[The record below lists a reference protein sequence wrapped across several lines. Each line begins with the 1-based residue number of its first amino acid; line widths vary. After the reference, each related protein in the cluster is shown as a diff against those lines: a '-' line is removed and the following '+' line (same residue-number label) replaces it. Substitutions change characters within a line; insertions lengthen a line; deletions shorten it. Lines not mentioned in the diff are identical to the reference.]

1 MRVGLEKE
9 FFLLTKDGEPV
20 SLAAEKPLLYNETA
34 GHPWL
39 RLPHD
44 DCGWLVEA
52 RGEPFADPVDAVFSL
67 KAKVFKIERTL
78 AEINAESFMEGL
90 PFSLSDEPIMKVSK
104 AVRLQSARYFTKPL
118 VKYQNLHGYETHK
131 NAMLEGT
138 AGVHVSFTQE
148 TSFTENACESCGHC
162 KERVYNVNFDWPQIF
177 LKLDAAFAEEI
188 KAAKRRP
195 GFYEI
200 KSDGRVE
207 YRSLPANVDLDKL
220 IRVLNKVIV

>member
-1 MRVGLEKE
+1 MRIGLEKE

-20 SLAAEKPLLYNETA
+20 SLAAVNPTGTG
-34 GHPWL
+34 GHSLL

-52 RGEPFADPVDAVFSL
+52 RGEPFSNPVDAVFSL
-67 KAKVFKIERTL
+67 KAEIYKIEQTL
-78 AEINAESFMEGL
+78 AEINAETFFAGL
-90 PFSLSDEPIMKVSK
+90 PFRLSDVPIMKVPK
-104 AVRLQSARYFTKPL
+104 TVRLQSARYFTKPL
-118 VKYQNLHGYETHK
+118 VKYQNFYGYETHK

-148 TSFTENACESCGHC
+148 TSFTEDACESCGHC
-162 KERVYNVNFDWPQIF
+162 KERIYNVNFDWPQIF

-188 KAAKRRP
+188 KEAKRRP

-200 KSDGRVE
+200 KHDGRVE
-207 YRSLPANVDLDKL
+207 YRSLPADVDMEKL
-220 IRVLNKVIV
+220 IKILKTVVYT

>member
-1 MRVGLEKE
+1 MRIGLEKE
-9 FFLLTKDGEPV
+9 FFLLAKDGEPV
-20 SLAAEKPLLYNETA
+20 SLAAEHLAKHPL
-34 GHPWL
+34 L

-52 RGEPFADPVDAVFSL
+52 RGGPFRDPVDAVFSL
-67 KAKVFKIERTL
+67 KAEIYKIEKTL
-78 AEINAESFMEGL
+78 AEINAESFMGEIPL
-90 PFSLSDEPIMKVSK
+90 SLSDAPIMKVPK
-104 AVRLQSARYFTKPL
+104 TVRLQSARCFAKPL
-118 VKYQNLHGYETHK
+118 VKYQNLYGYETHR

-177 LKLDAAFAEEI
+177 LKLDAAFADEI
-188 KAAKRRP
+188 KEAKRRP

-207 YRSLPANVDLDKL
+207 YRSLPADVDMEKL
-220 IRVLNKVIV
+220 IKILKTMVYS